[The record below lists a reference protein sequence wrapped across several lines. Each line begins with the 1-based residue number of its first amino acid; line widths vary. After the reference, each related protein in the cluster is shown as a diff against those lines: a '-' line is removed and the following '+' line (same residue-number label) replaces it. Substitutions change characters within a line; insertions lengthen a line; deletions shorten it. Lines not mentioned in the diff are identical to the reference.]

1 MDLKSIKDKIF
12 QMIKKYKY
20 AILVLCVGIVL
31 LLMPSGDKGNMEP
44 IQTDDAYIK
53 HDKVTLEGSISSV
66 LSNVYGAGN
75 VQVILTV
82 ARGEETVFQTNTDEN
97 CDDNSTS
104 SRIETVTITDS
115 QRNQTGLVKQVNPVV
130 YQGALIICQGGDD
143 PAVCLAIKDAVSK
156 LTGLGTNRI
165 SVLKM
170 K

>member
-1 MDLKSIKDKIF
+1 MDIKTVRDKLF
-12 QMIKKYKY
+12 QAFKKYKY
-20 AILVLCVGIVL
+20 AIMVLCIGVAL
-31 LLMPSGDKGNMEP
+31 LVFPMRSNTEPRETESSETNMVTTE
-44 IQTDDAYIK
+44 TSLEDA
-53 HDKVTLEGSISSV
+53 ISSA
-66 LSNVYGAGN
+66 LSCVNGAGE
-75 VQVILTV
+75 VRVILTV

-97 CDDNSTS
+97 RGENTINSK
-104 SRIETVTITDS
+104 IDTVTVTDS

-143 PAVCLAIKDAVSK
+143 PAVCLVIKDAVSK